1 MKPPEIKRLPIIQYH
16 DLVIDPHCRTI
27 GRRNHPIPKGIQCT
41 PALGSLSRL
50 GSYPNPDLYI
60 NMA

>member
-41 PALGSLSRL
+41 PAL
-50 GSYPNPDLYI
+50 DI